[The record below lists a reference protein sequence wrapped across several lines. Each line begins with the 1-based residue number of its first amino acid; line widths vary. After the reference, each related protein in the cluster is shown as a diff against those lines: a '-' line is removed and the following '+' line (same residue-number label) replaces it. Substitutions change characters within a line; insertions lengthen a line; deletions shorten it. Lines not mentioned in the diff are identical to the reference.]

1 MKKLRILKNVL
12 HATKADRLL
21 GGFFAFLFVIAAIL
35 WAVEPGIKT
44 YQDGL
49 WYCFA
54 VIFTT
59 GFGDLVAETILGQ
72 VCSVLLSCYSI
83 FIIAIVTGVVVSFY
97 QQVIQVRYDD
107 AKLLFLD
114 KLERLPEL
122 SREELEA
129 IADRVKKMR

>member
-35 WAVEPGIKT
+35 WAVEPGIET

-54 VIFTT
+54 V
-59 GFGDLVAETILGQ
+59 LW
-72 VCSVLLSCYSI
+72 
-83 FIIAIVTGVVVSFY
+83 
-97 QQVIQVRYDD
+97 
-107 AKLLFLD
+107 
-114 KLERLPEL
+114 
-122 SREELEA
+122 
-129 IADRVKKMR
+129 